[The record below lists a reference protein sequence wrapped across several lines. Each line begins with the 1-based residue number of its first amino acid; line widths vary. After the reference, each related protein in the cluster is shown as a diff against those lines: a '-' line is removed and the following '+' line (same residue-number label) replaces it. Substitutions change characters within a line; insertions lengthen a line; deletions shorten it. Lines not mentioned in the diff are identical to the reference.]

1 MASGA
6 GLGRRTRAV
15 DDDALKHARRT
26 RQYAG
31 GAALRA
37 PAPPH
42 PDLEPAVTDSRDLP
56 DLTTFEGVLFDL
68 DGVLT
73 PTAEVHMRAWK
84 EMFDELF
91 AAWRIEP
98 AYTDRDY
105 FEYVD
110 GKKRYDGV
118 ASLLRSR
125 DVEVPWGDP
134 SDDPS
139 EDTVCGVGNR
149 KNVVFSRILR
159 SEGIQPYPGSIAL
172 LDLLQAAGTPIA
184 VVSSSK
190 NAVEVLEAAG
200 IRDRF
205 PVVMDGVVAERDHLA
220 SKPAPDVFAEAA
232 RMLGVDPARSAAVE
246 DALSGV
252 RSAAAAGYA
261 VVVGVDR
268 GVGADDLAAA
278 GATVVVD
285 DLAAFVD

>member
-1 MASGA
+1 M
-6 GLGRRTRAV
+6 
-15 DDDALKHARRT
+15 
-26 RQYAG
+26 
-31 GAALRA
+31 
-37 PAPPH
+37 
-42 PDLEPAVTDSRDLP
+42 TDSADLP
-56 DLTTFEGVLFDL
+56 DLTAADAVLFDL

-91 AAWRIEP
+91 AAWGISP

-105 FEYVD
+105 FDHVD

-134 SDDPS
+134 ADDPS
-139 EDTVCGVGNR
+139 LDTVCGVGNR
-149 KNVVFSRILR
+149 KNVVFARILR
-159 SEGIQPYPGSIAL
+159 SEGIAPYPGSVAL
-172 LDLLQAAGTPIA
+172 LDVLQGAGVPVA
-184 VVSSSK
+184 VVSSAK
-190 NAVEVLEAAG
+190 TAVEVLEAAG
-200 IRDRF
+200 IRERF
-205 PVVMDGVVAERDHLA
+205 PVVMDGVIAERDHLA

-252 RSAAAAGYA
+252 RSAAAAGFG

-268 GVGADDLAAA
+268 GVGADDLRSA

-285 DLAAFVD
+285 DLQAFVD

>member
-1 MASGA
+1 
-6 GLGRRTRAV
+6 
-15 DDDALKHARRT
+15 
-26 RQYAG
+26 
-31 GAALRA
+31 LRY
-37 PAPPH
+37 PAPSPAR
-42 PDLEPAVTDSRDLP
+42 LEHAVTDTPALP
-56 DLTTFEGVLFDL
+56 DLTSFEGVLFDL

-91 AAWRIEP
+91 AAWDITPE
-98 AYTDRDY
+98 YTDRDY

-139 EDTVCGVGNR
+139 ENTVCGVGNR
-149 KNVVFSRILR
+149 KNAVFSRILR
-159 SEGIQPYPGSIAL
+159 AEGIAPYPGSVAL
-172 LDLLQAAGTPIA
+172 LDVLQAAGTPIA

-200 IRDRF
+200 LRERF

-232 RMLGVDPARSAAVE
+232 RLLGVDPARSVAVE

-252 RSAAAAGYA
+252 RSAVAAGYA

-285 DLAAFVD
+285 DLSAFVD